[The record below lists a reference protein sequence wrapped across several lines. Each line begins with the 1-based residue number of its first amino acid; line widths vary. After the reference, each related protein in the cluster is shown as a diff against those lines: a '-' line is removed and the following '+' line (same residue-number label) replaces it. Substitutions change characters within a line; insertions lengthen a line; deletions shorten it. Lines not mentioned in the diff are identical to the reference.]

1 MDARLAVETERCKHT
16 FGTGLDSERAFVHDT
31 AMHRTYVRRRVA
43 LVMAALTL
51 AAGLGGR
58 VASALTPTPAGD
70 PRAARA
76 YVVRDG
82 DTLWAIATMLEPET
96 DPRVTVDEIERLNAG
111 LSGPLV
117 TGRRV
122 FVPASG

>member
-1 MDARLAVETERCKHT
+1 
-16 FGTGLDSERAFVHDT
+16 
-31 AMHRTYVRRRVA
+31 MHRTYVRRRVA
-43 LVMAALTL
+43 LVIAALTL

-58 VASALTPTPAGD
+58 VASALTPAPTED

-96 DPRVTVDEIERLNAG
+96 DPRVTVDEIEQLNEG

-117 TGRRV
+117 AGRRLV
-122 FVPASG
+122 VPASG